1 MGSQWKCF
9 KWGSVRKT
17 CRIRSIPPPD
27 EEPKN
32 GAAPRSHF
40 IFSLH
45 WKTDLPFVSQEILFF
60 FLPAA
65 VFETRTTATFPVLG
79 PDIAVRQPGRRPAE
93 AETQTI
99 VALIIWMSY
108 LSCICSRLHFKAPL
122 GRDIV
127 RPPSAS
133 SHRARGHIH
142 ESKRINRAGA
152 RVLPPSSLPI
162 KKKRKTRRPWG
173 LSINREQ
180 SQWPF
185 CLC

>member
-17 CRIRSIPPPD
+17 CRIRSIPPPMRNLRMGLHHV
-27 EEPKN
+27 PI
-32 GAAPRSHF
+32 SFSVF
-40 IFSLH
+40 IGKRICPLCH
-45 WKTDLPFVSQEILFF
+45 KKLFF

-108 LSCICSRLHFKAPL
+108 LSCICSRLHFKAL
-122 GRDIV
+122 LWRDIV